1 MILYDYVWNINEGD
15 VDLVKRYH
23 DNEDHKNK
31 NSLEDNGGLVSTG
44 LSNFG
49 HNTTLYW
56 RFSDKPAQK
65 LGFQHGVLRKAS
77 STPIPNAINSIY
89 IDDENGKNGNE
100 AILWTYRAIKNGPTG
115 PLVPQISSR
124 NLNGETFRGITT
136 GNNTTYYID
145 IMNL

>member
-1 MILYDYVWNINEGD
+1 MQPAMLVLQPWLEMLRFRFCLVDPGNYGGGTLILYDYVWNINEGD

-56 RFSDKPAQK
+56 RFSDKPATK
-65 LGFQHGVLRKAS
+65 IRL
-77 STPIPNAINSIY
+77 STWSF
-89 IDDENGKNGNE
+89 K
-100 AILWTYRAIKNGPTG
+100 K
-115 PLVPQISSR
+115 S
-124 NLNGETFRGITT
+124 
-136 GNNTTYYID
+136 
-145 IMNL
+145 

>member
-1 MILYDYVWNINEGD
+1 M
-15 VDLVKRYH
+15 H

-65 LGFQHGVLRKAS
+65 LGFQHGV
-77 STPIPNAINSIY
+77 
-89 IDDENGKNGNE
+89 
-100 AILWTYRAIKNGPTG
+100 
-115 PLVPQISSR
+115 
-124 NLNGETFRGITT
+124 F
-136 GNNTTYYID
+136 
-145 IMNL
+145 